1 MNPALLS
8 HAALRCE
15 GDATL
20 ASSETLAEE
29 TAIALLVNGEPQLVL
44 LATPQDLDDLALGF
58 ALSEGWIDHPTE
70 LRVVDQ
76 LRHASGI
83 VLHLALPEAR
93 AAVLRERRRSLAAR
107 SGCGLCGVESL
118 EDAIRPPRRVAE
130 RVRLRGDALLRGMT
144 DLAAAQPLNAQC
156 GALHAAAALID
167 GQLLAVRE
175 DVGRHNALDKTLG
188 ALAASAQQAEALLLS
203 SRASYE
209 LVHKA
214 AQCGVEVL
222 ATVSAP
228 TAFAVRLAEEAG
240 LTLIGFARDQRF
252 TVYSHPARVVR

>member
-1 MNPALLS
+1 MIPPLQARPAQRIDGGS
-8 HAALRCE
+8 A
-15 GDATL
+15 DPVVD
-20 ASSETLAEE
+20 SLAEE
-29 TAIALLVNGEPQLVL
+29 TAIALHVNGEPQLVL

-70 LRVVDQ
+70 LRVVDR
-76 LRHASGI
+76 LHHASGI
-83 VLHLALPEAR
+83 VLQLAVPEAR
-93 AAVLRERRRSLAAR
+93 ALALRERRRSLAAR

-118 EDAIRPPRRVAE
+118 EDAMRPPRRVAD
-130 RVRLRGDALLRGMT
+130 RVRLRGDTLLGGMAA
-144 DLAAAQPLNAQC
+144 LAAAQPLNARC
-156 GALHAAAALID
+156 GALHAAAALVD
-167 GQLLAVRE
+167 GALQAVRE

-188 ALAASAQQAEALLLS
+188 ALAVAGQRADAVLLT

-228 TAFAVRLAEEAG
+228 TALAVRLADEAG
-240 LTLIGFARDQRF
+240 LTLVGFAREQRF
-252 TVYSHPARVVR
+252 TVYSQPWRILP

>member
-1 MNPALLS
+1 MSAALHP
-8 HAALRCE
+8 HAALRWE
-15 GDATL
+15 ADMAR

-29 TAIALLVNGEPQLVL
+29 VAVALLVNGEPQLVL
-44 LATPQDLDDLALGF
+44 LATPQDLDELALGF
-58 ALSEGWIDHPTE
+58 ALSEGWIDHPAE
-70 LRVVDQ
+70 LRVVDR
-76 LRHASGI
+76 LTHANGI
-83 VLHLALPEAR
+83 VLQLAVPEAR
-93 AAVLRERRRSLAAR
+93 AAVLRERRRSLAAH

-118 EDAIRPPRRVAE
+118 DEAIRPPRRVAG
-130 RVRLRGDALLRGMT
+130 RVHLRGADLLRGMAE
-144 DLAAAQPLNAQC
+144 LATAQPLNAQC

-167 GQLLAVRE
+167 GQLTAVRE

-188 ALAASAQQAEALLLS
+188 ALAASGQHADALLLS

-228 TAFAVRLAEEAG
+228 TAFAVRLADEAG
-240 LTLIGFARDQRF
+240 LTLIGFARAQRF
-252 TVYSHPARVVR
+252 TVYSHPGRVLR